1 MRSGDFAVEVVPSG
15 YARVRELD
23 SGHVLARPGTVYRLR
38 LRNFGP
44 LHCVAD
50 VELDGRR
57 VTAGGLVL
65 RPWSVT
71 DLERPV
77 DDGEDGR
84 FTVAAEGD
92 EVALGVDGGRDN
104 DALGLI
110 DASFRRE
117 LPRADGRA
125 DMPPVLAMPSR
136 GRTPLDDFYGS
147 RIGSRIE
154 NLLSPGSIISESEVA
169 FERAAGTGLTGH
181 SDQQFEPTYLG
192 PLEKEATRIQLRLV
206 IGSDA
211 AIADGPATIP
221 QRVVPERPVARP

>member
-1 MRSGDFAVEVVPSG
+1 MRSGDFAVEIVPSG
-15 YARVRELD
+15 QARIRELD

-44 LHCVAD
+44 LHAVAD

-65 RPWSVT
+65 RPWSFT

-77 DDGEDGR
+77 DDGDDGR

-92 EVALGVDGGRDN
+92 ESALGLDGGRDN

-110 DASFRRE
+110 DARFRRE
-117 LPRADGRA
+117 LPRADGRV
-125 DMPPVLAMPSR
+125 DMPPMIAMPSG
-136 GRTPLDDFYGS
+136 GRMPGDFRYP
-147 RIGSRIE
+147 SRIE
-154 NLLSPGSIISESEVA
+154 NLMSPRSLVFNDNDVA

-181 SDQQFEPTYLG
+181 SDQRFEATYLG
-192 PLEKEATRIQLRLV
+192 PLEEEATRIRLRLV
-206 IGSDA
+206 IGSDD
-211 AIADGPATIP
+211 AIANASPMNAERGA
-221 QRVVPERPVARP
+221 PERPAARP